1 MKTASIMDQPKIER
15 VLRLMKMMTG
25 NVNYTV
31 EDLAE
36 RLETSP
42 RSIYRYIET
51 FKDAGFVVQKVDG
64 GVYRLGKESKYFKS
78 ISQLI
83 HFTDEEAHIVNQLIE
98 ALDDTNMLK
107 QNLRKK
113 LTSVYNC
120 TSMANSIVK
129 GKNAI
134 NINHI
139 IEAIEGK
146 RQVVL
151 KNYASSHTGI
161 IRDRMVEPFGFTTNY
176 IQIWCYEPESGMNK
190 LFNTARVGSVE
201 VLQQEWQHTTE
212 HREGYID
219 IFRMM
224 GFEQKRVQLKVGVM
238 ARNLMTEEYPLSE
251 RDMTQI
257 DDNHWLLDTQ
267 VCNYIGISRFVLGL
281 MSDIEIVDSPEFEQ
295 YILKEVEHMQSRL
308 QEIK

>member
-1 MKTASIMDQPKIER
+1 MDQPKIER

-161 IRDRMVEPFGFTTNY
+161 IRDRLVEPFGFTTNY

-219 IFRMM
+219 VFRMM

-251 RDMTQI
+251 RDMTQL

-295 YILKEVEHMQSRL
+295 YVLKEVEYMQSRL
-308 QEIK
+308 REIK